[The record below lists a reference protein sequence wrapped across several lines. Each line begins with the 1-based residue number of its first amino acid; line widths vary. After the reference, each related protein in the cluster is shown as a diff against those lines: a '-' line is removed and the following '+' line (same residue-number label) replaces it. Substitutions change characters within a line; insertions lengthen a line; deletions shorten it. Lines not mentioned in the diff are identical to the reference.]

1 MTPIRGFFQV
11 DHLDAELL
19 SAIAAA
25 LASGTHRDHSL
36 LIIHEK
42 LRTMEQAE
50 AIAHAGAHAGAHV
63 GATESSALSAPIEA
77 HRRSVL
83 RSLVCT
89 PAHTPLGIATKLAIA
104 CAMSGVFEEAQ
115 EAPGGP
121 VAPHVILSAFL
132 DAMAQARLLPSE
144 RPSPSQ

>member
-1 MTPIRGFFQV
+1 MTPACDFAKA

-25 LASGTHRDHSL
+25 LASGRHRDHDL
-36 LIIHEK
+36 LLLHQRLQE
-42 LRTMEQAE
+42 MEQAG
-50 AIAHAGAHAGAHV
+50 ALPHADFD
-63 GATESSALSAPIEA
+63 ESVVLDDSIDTR
-77 HRRSVL
+77 RRSVL

-104 CAMSGVFEEAQ
+104 CAMSGVFEAAQ

-121 VAPHVILSAFL
+121 VTPHVILSAFL

-144 RPSPSQ
+144 RPSLSQ

>member
-1 MTPIRGFFQV
+1 MTPVCGFAKA

-25 LASGTHRDHSL
+25 LASGRHRDHDL
-36 LIIHEK
+36 LLLHRRLQEG
-42 LRTMEQAE
+42 EG
-50 AIAHAGAHAGAHV
+50 AGATPRGGADERV
-63 GATESSALSAPIEA
+63 APDDSMDA
-77 HRRSVL
+77 RRRSLL

-104 CAMSGVFEEAQ
+104 CAMSGVFEAAQ

-121 VAPHVILSAFL
+121 AAPHVILSAFL

-144 RPSPSQ
+144 RPSRSQ

>member
-50 AIAHAGAHAGAHV
+50 AIAHVGAHV
-63 GATESSALSAPIEA
+63 GATESSAPSAPIEA

>member
-1 MTPIRGFFQV
+1 MTPACGFAKAH
-11 DHLDAELL
+11 HLDAELL

-25 LASGTHRDHSL
+25 LASGGHRDHDL
-36 LIIHEK
+36 LLLHRRLQE
-42 LRTMEQAE
+42 MEQAGE
-50 AIAHAGAHAGAHV
+50 APRV
-63 GATESSALSAPIEA
+63 GADERVAPDDA
-77 HRRSVL
+77 MDARRRSVL

-104 CAMSGVFEEAQ
+104 CAMSGVFEAAQ

-121 VAPHVILSAFL
+121 TGPHVILSAFL

-144 RPSPSQ
+144 RPSLSQ